1 MKKSS
6 FCSLMLLGSIVV
18 GILFFIN
25 PTLAGTHTK
34 VCSEVEFSIIPVEK
48 RISTRTFPSVFQAGN
63 PIWIEGRDYWDLL
76 TDQTLVPYHDLIF
89 GDFVLYGD
97 GAVHFNRFSKDEYF
111 YGLASHI
118 IVEPEPVKAYHDYYH
133 GRNPNFVSLLW
144 WDFFA
149 AEPPDF
155 PNDPKYWLKDTEGNP
170 VPRGGPPTRYVNFLD
185 PDVQKIIIRKAVG
198 IASCGIYDGMMTDG
212 FGGGPGRI
220 VSVDNRWE
228 RLGVSEAEMEAAI
241 IHIFSEIRARVP
253 DDFIIIV
260 NSQGGPTLES
270 LSELINGCFQETPRY
285 PGKAYDYNHLIE
297 IESLLFWNEENMR
310 YPQINCVEGFGFP
323 NEAPDS
329 PRNKRWMRVITTLTL
344 THSNGYVLY
353 NRGGFYI
360 GEADHDHIWY
370 DFWDAD
376 LGRPVGG
383 NQTKGQLYDNRD
395 GVFIREFTNGWAVYN
410 RSGHEQMIALPM
422 ETTGVASG
430 ITATQHTVPD
440 LDGEM
445 YLKQETGTSAD
456 VNGDGVVNIQDLVIV
471 ANALGESEA
480 DLNGDGVVNIQD
492 LVIVANAFSD

>member
-1 MKKSS
+1 MKKLSCSS
-6 FCSLMLLGSIVV
+6 PISLWSIIV
-18 GILFFIN
+18 GILFFIF
-25 PTLAGTHTK
+25 PALAGTHTK
-34 VCSEVEFSIIPVEK
+34 VCSEVEFSITPVEE
-48 RISTRTFPSVFQAGN
+48 RISNRTFPSVFQAGN

-76 TDQTLVPYHDLIF
+76 TDQTLVPYHDLVF
-89 GDFVLYGD
+89 GDFIVYGD
-97 GAVHFNRFSKDEYF
+97 GTVHFNRFSKDEYF
-111 YGLASHI
+111 YGLATHI
-118 IVEPEPVKAYHDYYH
+118 IVEPEPVKASHEYYH

-149 AEPPDF
+149 AGPPDF
-155 PNDPKYWLKDTEGNP
+155 PDDPKYWLKDTEGNP

-185 PDVQKIIIRKAVG
+185 PKVEEIIIRQAVG
-198 IASCGIYDGMMTDG
+198 IASCGIYDGFMTDG

-260 NSQGGPTLES
+260 NSGGGPKLES
-270 LSELINGCFQETPRY
+270 ISELINGCFMESPRY

-297 IESLLFWNEENMR
+297 IGSLLLWNEENMR

-329 PRNKRWMRVITTLTL
+329 PRNKRWMRVVTTLTL

-360 GEADHDHIWY
+360 GESDHTHIWY

-376 LGRPVGG
+376 LGQSVGG
-383 NQTKGQLYDNRD
+383 AETKAQLYDNRE
-395 GVFIREFTNGWAVYN
+395 GIFIREFTNGWAVYN
-410 RSGHEQMIALPM
+410 RSGQAQTNYL
-422 ETTGVASG
+422 T
-430 ITATQHTVPD
+430 
-440 LDGEM
+440 DGNHRCR
-445 YLKQETGTSAD
+445 K
-456 VNGDGVVNIQDLVIV
+456 
-471 ANALGESEA
+471 
-480 DLNGDGVVNIQD
+480 
-492 LVIVANAFSD
+492 